1 MFSLDLPV
9 FLLTFANMNKHLPE
23 QQKWSENIILADA
36 DYINNVAFNFIV
48 NFERM
53 LGRRI
58 PKADMARWID
68 CVALDGGLRNG
79 NNDTLVIL
87 IHNKKNAEAEN
98 FMPSSYDDELDGK
111 AFKDSLGE
119 FVITSVP
126 VEDITTKEELFTE
139 VLALACAQKEVKRIM
154 VVPDDEKYY
163 DEVRN
168 TLRRTGR
175 DDIKTTVFGMQPRQ
189 GGNFF
194 QEILGYSIMSALGI
208 KAEEIK

>member
-1 MFSLDLPV
+1 MP
-9 FLLTFANMNKHLPE
+9 KPQE
-23 QQKWSENIILADA
+23 WSENIILADA
-36 DYINNVAFNFIV
+36 DYIDSVAFNFIV

-79 NNDTLVIL
+79 ENETLVIL
-87 IHNKKNAEAEN
+87 IHNKRNAEAEN
-98 FMPSSYDDELDGK
+98 FMPSNYDSELDGK

-119 FVITSVP
+119 FSISAVP

-163 DEVRN
+163 EDVRS
-168 TLRRTGR
+168 TLRRTDR
-175 DDIKTTVFGMQPRQ
+175 DDLKATVFGMQPRP

-208 KAEEIK
+208 KSDEIK